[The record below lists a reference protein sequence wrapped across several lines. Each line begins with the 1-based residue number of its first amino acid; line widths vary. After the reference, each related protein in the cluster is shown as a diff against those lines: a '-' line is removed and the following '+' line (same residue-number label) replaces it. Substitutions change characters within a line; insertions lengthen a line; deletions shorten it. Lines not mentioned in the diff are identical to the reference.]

1 MSDLTPGFCTSKW
14 FKAYEYMCQNNK
26 PRALAH
32 SYIVRDEFVWIF
44 ALLKRGEEVLAVT
57 ARAPLNLG
65 DCDQYL
71 EFVDDQDEK
80 NWVEYFILE

>member
-1 MSDLTPGFCTSKW
+1 MLTPGFCTSKW
-14 FKAYEYMCQNNK
+14 VNAYEYMCENNK
-26 PRALAH
+26 TRALAH
-32 SYIVRDEFVWIF
+32 TYIVRGEFVWIF

-65 DCDQYL
+65 DCDKYL

-80 NWVEYFILE
+80 NWVECHKFL

>member
-1 MSDLTPGFCTSKW
+1 MLTPGFCTSKW
-14 FKAYEYMCQNNK
+14 VNAYNYMCENNLT
-26 PRALAH
+26 RAFVH
-32 SYIVRDEFVWIF
+32 SYTVHGEFVWIF

-65 DCDQYL
+65 DCDKYL

-80 NWVEYFILE
+80 NWEDSHKFL

>member
-1 MSDLTPGFCTSKW
+1 MCENNLT
-14 FKAYEYMCQNNK
+14 
-26 PRALAH
+26 RAFVH
-32 SYIVRDEFVWIF
+32 SYTVHGEFVWIF

-65 DCDQYL
+65 DCDKYL

-80 NWVEYFILE
+80 NWEDSHKFL